1 MNNDLNLKVFK
12 FYSTVNKIHDEI
24 NNKLF
29 NFIIKANELVEL
41 TEGDYQIEKTLKLNK
56 ISLKGFI
63 LDSECCTILND
74 NNIRNY
80 SINELKN
87 YFTKFEKQFDEDYS
101 KYFLA
106 LSLYEQLE
114 EIEKQVDIKIDL
126 EIEKIG
132 KLIPN
137 ISDIQ
142 NVNSSEYEQLY
153 IKLKNQL
160 DRYVNLDKL
169 DKKSFTICIQI
180 LNDIFNFY
188 ISGYP
193 NIPEE
198 YLYHNED

>member
-160 DRYVNLDKL
+160 DRYVNLDKI